1 MNRKRIEEVCRELI
15 YHGRHWRFNKYKDE
29 LVIRKCADY
38 LEKLA
43 VEGGEKVES
52 EKCHNCHREVSQ
64 GM

>member
-1 MNRKRIEEVCRELI
+1 VNRKRVEEVCRELI

-43 VEGGEKVES
+43 GEEECEKKS
-52 EKCHNCHREVSQ
+52 E
-64 GM
+64 